1 MCLVEDGKEGQKR
14 ERRQGGRRII
24 TTVRSIVGRQPSKR
38 DLGASPLNTSLNLIL
53 VGRLNTRNHVVA
65 QLN

>member
-24 TTVRSIVGRQPSKR
+24 TIVRSIVGRQPSKR
-38 DLGASPLNTSLNLIL
+38 DLGPLNTSLNLIL